1 LDKDTFCKE
10 EGKDID
16 KEKVRMSIKNRKV
29 KLTEASAI
37 PFGEGIAKGLK
48 G

>member
-1 LDKDTFCKE
+1 MLAYRQRHALSFAIIPE
-10 EGKDID
+10 ETKY
-16 KEKVRMSIKNRKV
+16 R

-37 PFGEGIAKGLK
+37 PFGDGIAKGLK